1 MCKGITM
8 SKSKN
13 SSKPIKPK
21 LTDEEKIALG
31 WRWVFTPYIHRR
43 GKTIWHPTG
52 VFKFLAPPR

>member
-1 MCKGITM
+1 M